1 MRAALALAVPALAL
15 VIVAACGP
23 PARATATATT
33 ATAATG
39 GESASATAA
48 PAGGVPSPASVGPP
62 SSAPAAASVS
72 SQQNPSAAG
81 SEVVLTQAV
90 AASVASLDLGRMND
104 HLLALAAVE
113 SRDPR
118 HPGHAKAVAYIRE
131 QLEALTYRGW
141 RIESLRTVYQG
152 IPLESIFATIDPA
165 PGARAPNG
173 VAQQPPPPVGER
185 GWVMLAAHY
194 DSTATRTAGW
204 RPSVD
209 PAPGADDNATGTA
222 ALLEIQ
228 RALSDLRAEGRLG
241 QRVVLAFF
249 DGEELFFK
257 GSAAYLATLPR
268 PAPYAAVLNIDM
280 VGFNPLADR
289 LDLIWYTDGSAALRD
304 RVVATN
310 AKYQIGIAPLN
321 LQFAADG
328 NTILD
333 AAPFGLAGI
342 PSIALV
348 ERYGSAD
355 ATYPGNP
362 AFHTPND
369 TPAGVTNRRLWLKA
383 ARLTLATALEMVVR
397 DPRPSVR

>member
-1 MRAALALAVPALAL
+1 ATA
-15 VIVAACGP
+15 P
-23 PARATATATT
+23 PAVVVAQRI
-33 ATAATG
+33 
-39 GESASATAA
+39 
-48 PAGGVPSPASVGPP
+48 
-62 SSAPAAASVS
+62 AASL
-72 SQQNPSAAG
+72 G
-81 SEVVLTQAV
+81 
-90 AASVASLDLGRMND
+90 SLDLGRMND
-104 HLLALAAVE
+104 HLVALTAAG

-118 HPGHAKAVAYIRE
+118 HPGHAKAAAYIRE
-131 QLEALTYRGW
+131 QLDALAYRGW
-141 RIESLRTVYQG
+141 RIESQRTVYQG
-152 IPLESIFATIDPA
+152 IPLENIFATIDPA
-165 PGARAPNG
+165 PGATAPNG
-173 VAQQPPPPVGER
+173 APQQTPPRVGET
-185 GWVMLAAHY
+185 GWLLLATHY

-228 RALSDLRAEGRLG
+228 RALSDLRSGGWLG

-249 DGEELFFK
+249 DGEELFYK

-280 VGFNPLADR
+280 VGFNPIADR
-289 LDLIWYTDGSAALRD
+289 LDLIWYTNGSAALRD

-310 AKYQIGIAPLN
+310 DKYEIGIAPLN

-328 NTILD
+328 ATILD

-342 PSIALV
+342 PSVALV
-348 ERYGSAD
+348 ERYGDAD

-362 AFHTPND
+362 AFHTVND
-369 TPAGVTNRRLWLKA
+369 TPEGVTNRRLWLKA

-397 DPRPSVR
+397 DPRPPPR